1 MFINKENKIK
11 GIKSKRIKER
21 KRFKSV
27 SKIITYKA
35 LSLMQI
41 AHLQS
46 ISFARIYKL
55 NKTTFTYYTINILYF
70 NYILYYIF

>member
-11 GIKSKRIKER
+11 GTKSKGIKER

-35 LSLMQI
+35 LGLMQI

-46 ISFARIYKL
+46 ISFARIYKF
-55 NKTTFTYYTINILYF
+55 NRTTFTYYTISILYF
-70 NYILYYIF
+70 NYILCYIS